1 MLSYNF
7 YLGVAFKCYHSM
19 MKVRSKVNAAKY
31 TEETNYLEL
40 QI

>member
-7 YLGVAFKCYHSM
+7 YLGVAFKCYHSI
-19 MKVRSKVNAAKY
+19 MKVMSKVNAAKY